1 MSAQPSLPAY
11 DQPQIVRWLG
21 ASTVDKGRAYVG
33 SVSAL
38 TWDVDLLSGEVY
50 GTRRDPYDVDVFF
63 YPHGQRLEID
73 GHCTCS
79 VGYDCKHVAAVL
91 MALLEHRQTD
101 APDRI
106 DPSVRPELVSWL
118 EAFRRLHGP
127 NGTDRTSGVH
137 GTKKP
142 KPSPHA
148 LAYVI
153 TRPKYSSHHK
163 VEIFKASLAREGG
176 VRSIGDPWE
185 NVEKAL
191 LKPPQFVS
199 DADLSILRLLWL
211 GRSRDVYDGYGGFA
225 LQGGNGAAAL
235 ERMAATGRLFMKDT
249 NGQVP
254 SSLRSADPRPAD
266 MQWPLQPDDRVRPV
280 LQTVPPSTAMILTE
294 PPWYVDQVSGEA
306 GAARLPW
313 DVKRVLDYLTMPSVS
328 AAEASI
334 VATVLR
340 EVAPEM
346 PTPPTLDPAAMRVL
360 DVEPVPVL
368 HLNTLP
374 VNSSS
379 FVLFTSK
386 GSTQTVLDH
395 ATVSFDYDGFRFE
408 PADTSTLMQT
418 ASAEVVQ
425 VKRRADVEKSRLAE
439 LRQAGLVHVK
449 ASSVYGPQP
458 FPPAMLGLKDTQGWP
473 EFMHETLPGL
483 RKGGWRVEMAREFR
497 FNVVE
502 IESIDG
508 HLHEAADGWFD
519 LEMGIDVADR
529 HVRLEPLLAELFRR
543 DRRWLAGNLDG
554 IADDE
559 AIELTTDVGERLRL
573 RADRLKPVVRVL
585 IDLFEGLGDSALRV
599 SRLDAGRLEALSD
612 TGRWQ
617 FHGDDSLRQL
627 AQRLRGGGGVGEAPI
642 PQGLGAELRA
652 YQHQGLSWMQ
662 FLREHDLSG
671 VLADDMGLGK
681 TVQTLAHVL
690 AEKEAGRLDR
700 PTLIV
705 LPTSLV
711 HNWCEEAR
719 RF

>member
-254 SSLRSADPRPAD
+254 SSLRSTDPRPAD

-280 LQTVPPSTAMILTE
+280 LQTVPPSTAMI
-294 PPWYVDQVSGEA
+294 
-306 GAARLPW
+306 
-313 DVKRVLDYLTMPSVS
+313 
-328 AAEASI
+328 
-334 VATVLR
+334 
-340 EVAPEM
+340 
-346 PTPPTLDPAAMRVL
+346 
-360 DVEPVPVL
+360 
-368 HLNTLP
+368 
-374 VNSSS
+374 
-379 FVLFTSK
+379 
-386 GSTQTVLDH
+386 
-395 ATVSFDYDGFRFE
+395 
-408 PADTSTLMQT
+408 
-418 ASAEVVQ
+418 
-425 VKRRADVEKSRLAE
+425 
-439 LRQAGLVHVK
+439 
-449 ASSVYGPQP
+449 
-458 FPPAMLGLKDTQGWP
+458 
-473 EFMHETLPGL
+473 
-483 RKGGWRVEMAREFR
+483 
-497 FNVVE
+497 
-502 IESIDG
+502 
-508 HLHEAADGWFD
+508 
-519 LEMGIDVADR
+519 
-529 HVRLEPLLAELFRR
+529 
-543 DRRWLAGNLDG
+543 
-554 IADDE
+554 
-559 AIELTTDVGERLRL
+559 
-573 RADRLKPVVRVL
+573 
-585 IDLFEGLGDSALRV
+585 
-599 SRLDAGRLEALSD
+599 
-612 TGRWQ
+612 
-617 FHGDDSLRQL
+617 
-627 AQRLRGGGGVGEAPI
+627 
-642 PQGLGAELRA
+642 
-652 YQHQGLSWMQ
+652 
-662 FLREHDLSG
+662 
-671 VLADDMGLGK
+671 
-681 TVQTLAHVL
+681 
-690 AEKEAGRLDR
+690 
-700 PTLIV
+700 
-705 LPTSLV
+705 
-711 HNWCEEAR
+711 
-719 RF
+719 